1 MKIVRGGKGE
11 GCSVFPN
18 EVAWGEEKS
27 EGEEEEERWGKGNN
41 DRKVDI
47 MLRTN
52 AHSYFRIRDNSS

>member
-52 AHSYFRIRDNSS
+52 AHSYF